1 MHGLY
6 TNLRAES
13 HAVYKL
19 VYNTRKLSIKK
30 VRSAGFEGSIQLT
43 MNYFLKPIFC
53 KFSNIHHSSKD
64 MSKGIMVAEVIIM
77 VTQ

>member
-1 MHGLY
+1 MGVETLSNISIVIY
-6 TNLRAES
+6 DTN
-13 HAVYKL
+13 KG
-19 VYNTRKLSIKK
+19 I
-30 VRSAGFEGSIQLT
+30 IQLT

-64 MSKGIMVAEVIIM
+64 VSKGIMLAEVIIM